1 MVAWAAPKG
10 VNERATSW
18 VRVPFRGLRLS
29 CATLCVGQ
37 LHWTKWL
44 ASILHTLALQS
55 SPRPR
60 RGNRSELGRRWAA
73 RARCAAV
80 LRTCTIEMAKTVL
93 DKV

>member
-10 VNERATSW
+10 VNERAKSW

-55 SPRPR
+55 S
-60 RGNRSELGRRWAA
+60 RGRDAGIVVNWFARSRWELAALLCFGRAQ
-73 RARCAAV
+73 V
-80 LRTCTIEMAKTVL
+80 EMAKTVL
-93 DKV
+93 DKA

>member
-55 SPRPR
+55 C
-60 RGNRSELGRRWAA
+60 RGRDAGIVVNWEDPAG